1 MQKFFWFLILIL
13 VVLHQDNWNWDD
25 ATLVF
30 GFMPIGLFYHACI
43 SVAAAV
49 LWYMATKVCWPK
61 ELDGGVAGPWEDD
74 EP

>member
-1 MQKFFWFLILIL
+1 MKNFVWFLILLL

-30 GFMPIGLFYHACI
+30 GFMPMGLFYHACI

-49 LWYMATKVCWPK
+49 VWLLAVKFCWPH
-61 ELDGGVAGPWEDD
+61 ELDDLGTVRREGDSA
-74 EP
+74 